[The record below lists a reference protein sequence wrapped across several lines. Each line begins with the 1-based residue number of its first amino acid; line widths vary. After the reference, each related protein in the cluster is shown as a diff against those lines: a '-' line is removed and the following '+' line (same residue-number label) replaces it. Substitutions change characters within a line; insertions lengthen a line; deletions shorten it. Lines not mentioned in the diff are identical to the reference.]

1 MPWSLPSS
9 ASVTVVSW
17 SSRRY
22 PAWASARLAGLLSFG
37 GRSSSGGSVA
47 TVGLLHSHRL
57 RSRLVSAQFRRYQ
70 TPAVGPPIC
79 RHRPATPA
87 GSGDRQRGSPMIDHV
102 NTTTD
107 ELRADLVLEGG
118 GVKGLGLVGAVSG
131 LYEHGYR
138 FGGPARVAGTSAG
151 AMVAALIAAG
161 MPVPRMVEV
170 MRGLELPRFQDG
182 GNRLRQGFA
191 LLTGLGLH
199 PGDYLRNWI
208 AKELE
213 ELGVRTFGDLRIDDP
228 ASDLPAERAYR
239 LVVVVSDITSGHMV
253 RLPWDYGR
261 YGLDPDK
268 QLVADAV
275 RASASI
281 PFFYRPVQL
290 RLPGDGEVAVH
301 VDGGM
306 LSNFPINLFDRT
318 DGQRPRW
325 PTFGVKLSGR
335 PAPGP
340 WRASWAP
347 VRNLAGLSKALIT
360 TMANAHD
367 RVYLDD
373 PAVCARTVFV
383 ETFGVKATDFDLS
396 PDQQRD
402 LYEGGRVGAAGFLTG
417 WDFAAYLARYRPI
430 EEPAAGEPPAVV
442 AAGIPAPRS

>member
-1 MPWSLPSS
+1 MTDH
-9 ASVTVVSW
+9 AST
-17 SSRRY
+17 
-22 PAWASARLAGLLSFG
+22 ATDGL
-37 GRSSSGGSVA
+37 
-47 TVGLLHSHRL
+47 
-57 RSRLVSAQFRRYQ
+57 
-70 TPAVGPPIC
+70 C
-79 RHRPATPA
+79 
-87 GSGDRQRGSPMIDHV
+87 
-102 NTTTD
+102 
-107 ELRADLVLEGG
+107 ADLVLEGG

-170 MRGLELPRFQDG
+170 MRELDLRRFRDG
-182 GNRLRQGFA
+182 GNPLRQGLA
-191 LLTGLGLH
+191 LVTGLGMH

-228 ASDLPAERAYR
+228 DSDLPAERAYR
-239 LVVVVSDITSGHMV
+239 LVVVVVSDITSGHMA

-268 QLVADAV
+268 QPVADAV

-281 PFFYRPVQL
+281 PFFYRPVEL
-290 RLPGDGEVAVH
+290 RLPRDGEVAVH

-306 LSNFPINLFDRT
+306 LSNFPINLFDRA
-318 DGQRPRW
+318 DGRRPRW

-335 PAPGP
+335 PAAGP
-340 WRASWAP
+340 WRATWSP
-347 VRNLAGLSKALIT
+347 VRNLADLGKALIT

-367 RVYLDD
+367 RIYLDD

-383 ETFGVKATDFDLS
+383 ETLGVKATDFDLP
-396 PDQQRD
+396 PDRRRD
-402 LYEGGRVGAAGFLTG
+402 LYERGRAGAAGFLAG
-417 WDFAAYLARYRPI
+417 WDFAANLARYRPT
-430 EEPAAGEPPAVV
+430 EQPTVADRQPTVAAAGVPALR
-442 AAGIPAPRS
+442 I

>member
-1 MPWSLPSS
+1 
-9 ASVTVVSW
+9 
-17 SSRRY
+17 
-22 PAWASARLAGLLSFG
+22 
-37 GRSSSGGSVA
+37 
-47 TVGLLHSHRL
+47 
-57 RSRLVSAQFRRYQ
+57 
-70 TPAVGPPIC
+70 
-79 RHRPATPA
+79 
-87 GSGDRQRGSPMIDHV
+87 MIDHV

-161 MPVPRMVEV
+161 MPVPRMVQV
-170 MRGLELPRFQDG
+170 MRELDLPRFQDG
-182 GNRLRQGFA
+182 GNRLRQGLA

-208 AKELE
+208 AKELD

-290 RLPGDGEVAVH
+290 RLPGDREVAVH

-360 TMANAHD
+360 TMTNAHD

-373 PAVCARTVFV
+373 PAVCARMVFV

-402 LYEGGRVGAAGFLTG
+402 LYEGGRGGAAGFLTD

-430 EEPAAGEPPAVV
+430 EEPAADERQLAADERRPV
-442 AAGIPAPRS
+442 AAAAGLPAL